1 MKVLV
6 TGLCT
11 LHWGRLE
18 FGNIGNYY
26 IIEPLFREL
35 HRVFPEAEILTT
47 FQMTEEFKK
56 RERVTVLPMSLYYE
70 WKETDLKEAEE
81 EWKTAEELAADA
93 ACKKSTPYIDVV
105 RQCEVVI
112 NVSGDMWGDNAEH
125 VGHARFL
132 VDLFKMRTAQLL
144 GKKTILFAGT
154 PGPFS
159 DEETVGFAKEVYR
172 GFDLVVNRE
181 PTSTTNMEKWG
192 FVNAHVKDFACPAF
206 LYTPRLNEE
215 QKKTFCTTIQSIC
228 GDEKMKCTAE
238 AKNVIGFT
246 IGGFNMPVGPYD
258 MWPRD
263 DSQYEVF
270 AEVIEHMICDQQ
282 AKVVL
287 ISHTNGFHLPPEFEL
302 INGRDY
308 PILCQLREV
317 VLKRGKVK
325 CEEDLICLPGP
336 YLPAVTKSLI
346 GQFDMMVTGRVHAS
360 VAAVSQC
367 IPTVFMT
374 YEQSFIP
381 STKMY
386 GFADLSGVG
395 EFVCEPG
402 QKEKMIQV
410 IDRCYNQLPEIR
422 ERLKRTIP
430 KVKEKAKLAFDEM
443 KKIAEEKEE
452 IHLLST
458 SLMVTEKCSLKCRLC
473 LSYVPYYSQPEA
485 LSLEKAKTLLKKYF
499 LLADTVDKFSITGG
513 EPLTNTEIVPI
524 VEEIYGYERQITGKV
539 IFITNGTIGLPEEL
553 IQIWKK
559 HPEKTK
565 IIINDYG
572 NGLSG
577 KAEENYKRLCEAGM
591 GEQTLL
597 YTEENRYGWIDCRAH
612 EQIHFTEEAIVKQA
626 QSCVFHREKKF
637 VIGRGELHTCTR
649 SFYRMLKGIIPRV
662 ETEVIDL
669 CKDGPEL
676 EEREKL
682 REMIRAKCTT
692 SCAFCTG
699 LTDHVKKYPA
709 AEQMK

>member
-1 MKVLV
+1 MRVLV

-35 HRVFPEAEILTT
+35 HRVFPEAEIMTT
-47 FQMTEEFKK
+47 FQMTEEFAK
-56 RERVTVLPMSLYYE
+56 REQVKVLPMSLYYE

-81 EWKTAEELAADA
+81 ECRIAEKLADNPM
-93 ACKKSTPYIDVV
+93 CERSTPYIEIV
-105 RQCEVVI
+105 RRCELIV

-144 GKKTILFAGT
+144 GKKTVLFAGT

-159 DEETVGFAKEVYR
+159 EEGTVDFAKRVYR

-181 PTSTTNMEKWG
+181 PTSTANMERWG
-192 FVNAHVKDFACPAF
+192 FVNTHVRDFACPAF
-206 LYTPRLNEE
+206 LYTPRLNEK
-215 QKKTFCTTIQSIC
+215 QKEEFHAVEEGIC
-228 GDEKMKCTAE
+228 GTESKESRK
-238 AKNVIGFT
+238 VIGFT

-258 MWPRD
+258 MWPRE

-270 AEVIEHMICDQQ
+270 AEAIEHMVCDLG
-282 AKVVL
+282 ARVVL
-287 ISHTNGFHLPPEFEL
+287 ISHTNGFHLSPDFEL

-317 VLKRGKVK
+317 VLKRGRVK
-325 CEEDLICLPGP
+325 REEDLICLPGP
-336 YLPAVTKSLI
+336 YLPVMTKSLI

-360 VAAVSQC
+360 VAAVSQYV
-367 IPTVFMT
+367 PTVFMT

-402 QKEKMIQV
+402 QKEKMIEL
-410 IDRCYNQLPEIR
+410 IDRCYRELPEVR
-422 ERLKRTIP
+422 ERLNERIP
-430 KVKEKAKLAFDEM
+430 EVKESAKLAFDEM
-443 KKIAEEKEE
+443 KKIVEGMEE
-452 IHLLST
+452 IHLPST
-458 SLMVTEKCSLKCRLC
+458 SLMVTEKCSLKCKLC
-473 LSYVPYYSQPEA
+473 LSYVPYYSQPEVLTVGRA
-485 LSLEKAKTLLKKYF
+485 KVLLEKYF
-499 LLADTVDKFSITGG
+499 SLVDTVEKFSITGG
-513 EPLTNTEIVPI
+513 EPLTNREIVPI
-524 VEEIYGYERQITGKV
+524 VEEIYCYERQITGKV
-539 IFITNGTIGLPEEL
+539 IFITNGTIGLPQEL

-559 HPEKTK
+559 HPEKTR

-577 KAEENYKRLCEAGM
+577 KAEGNYKRLCEEGL
-591 GEQTLL
+591 GEQTIL
-597 YTEENRYGWIDCRAH
+597 YTEGNRYGWIDCRSH
-612 EQIHFTEEAIVKQA
+612 ERIHFTEEEIVRQA

-649 SFYRMLKGIIPRV
+649 SFYRMLKEIIPRW
-662 ETEVIDL
+662 EGEFIDL
-669 CKDGPEL
+669 CGGGDTA

-682 REMIRAKCTT
+682 RTMLKAKYTT

-699 LTDHVKKYPA
+699 LTDNVRKYPA